1 MNGTVKSVGTFI
13 FVLQSSTPT
22 APGAPTSLSA
32 TPDGQTAIDLS
43 WTAPASDGGA
53 AISGYRIE
61 VSTDG
66 GLNFSEL
73 VASHN
78 TTSYSHTG
86 LTPGTARH
94 YRVRAINSEGN
105 SDWSNTA
112 NATTEAVTTPGAPTS
127 LSASA
132 DGQTTIDLSWTAP
145 ASDGGAPIKGY
156 NIEVSTDEGGS
167 FTELVASHSST
178 SYSHTGLSPGTRR
191 DYRVSAINSEGNSDW
206 SNTANATTDAA
217 TAPGAPT
224 SLSATADGQT
234 IINLSWTAPAS
245 TGGAAIT
252 GYSIEVSTNEGSSF
266 TELVA
271 SHSSTSYSHIGLSAG
286 TRRDYRVSAIN
297 SAGTGPVSNVVNATT
312 DAATAPSAPT
322 SLTATASGQTII
334 NLSWTAPSSTG
345 GAAITGYR
353 IEVSTDGG
361 TSFSE
366 LVASHSTT
374 SYSHTGLTA
383 GSSRHY
389 RVRAINPV
397 GSSAWSSTANA
408 TTDAPTATVPD
419 APTSLTATASGETI
433 INLSWTTPASD
444 GGAPITG
451 YKIEVSIDEGGS
463 FTDLVA
469 NTGNANTS
477 YSHTGLS
484 ADTRRDY
491 RVSAINSVGTGP
503 VSNEANATTDSVE
516 DTPMPEVNLS
526 VAQNSVVEGDAVKVT
541 VELSEAQN
549 SNVRILLILTAG
561 TAESNDFDIIS
572 PMAVVI
578 ASGQTKEDHLINTYE
593 DADTEDETFSVAISK
608 DHLPDGIILGA
619 TSSIE
624 ITITD
629 KDLPGI
635 SAPSSIEVDEG
646 KSEEVPIS
654 LMTQPSSNVSVTI
667 TGHANTDLTP
677 DPQVLTFT
685 PDNYNTPQT
694 VTLTTNEDE
703 DLINDDVT
711 LTLQASGGGYDDV
724 SVTLT
729 ITIRDNMGVNIEEEP
744 LSTSITLWGN
754 YPNPVSDHTTIV
766 FDLPEPAQISVLV
779 VDLLGRTIQTTP
791 YGWYG
796 SGTGHTVEVVTQNLT
811 SGIYYYT
818 LIVDLGDQLIRQSK
832 SMSIVR

>member
-1 MNGTVKSVGTFI
+1 MAELGSTSALSSEVNQAIRALNAGQVISGGGIGRSPGSASSTFKVTADFHLVTVTSMLAPSPDWFVGVSGLNLLDGSNNWKQREEVELFVYDAGTDSGTDYTSSNSPTNPRENISGINTSPFLVNGTVKSVGTFV

-43 WTAPASDGGA
+43 WTA
-53 AISGYRIE
+53 
-61 VSTDG
+61 
-66 GLNFSEL
+66 
-73 VASHN
+73 
-78 TTSYSHTG
+78 
-86 LTPGTARH
+86 
-94 YRVRAINSEGN
+94 
-105 SDWSNTA
+105 
-112 NATTEAVTTPGAPTS
+112 
-127 LSASA
+127 
-132 DGQTTIDLSWTAP
+132 
-145 ASDGGAPIKGY
+145 
-156 NIEVSTDEGGS
+156 
-167 FTELVASHSST
+167 
-178 SYSHTGLSPGTRR
+178 
-191 DYRVSAINSEGNSDW
+191 
-206 SNTANATTDAA
+206 
-217 TAPGAPT
+217 
-224 SLSATADGQT
+224 
-234 IINLSWTAPAS
+234 
-245 TGGAAIT
+245 
-252 GYSIEVSTNEGSSF
+252 
-266 TELVA
+266 
-271 SHSSTSYSHIGLSAG
+271 
-286 TRRDYRVSAIN
+286 
-297 SAGTGPVSNVVNATT
+297 
-312 DAATAPSAPT
+312 
-322 SLTATASGQTII
+322 
-334 NLSWTAPSSTG
+334 
-345 GAAITGYR
+345 
-353 IEVSTDGG
+353 
-361 TSFSE
+361 
-366 LVASHSTT
+366 
-374 SYSHTGLTA
+374 
-383 GSSRHY
+383 
-389 RVRAINPV
+389 
-397 GSSAWSSTANA
+397 
-408 TTDAPTATVPD
+408 
-419 APTSLTATASGETI
+419 
-433 INLSWTTPASD
+433 PASD

-503 VSNEANATTDSVE
+503 VSNEANATTDSVK
-516 DTPMPEVNLS
+516 DTPMPEVSLS
-526 VAQNSVVEGDAVKVT
+526 ADQNSVAEGDLVKVT
-541 VELSEAQN
+541 VELSAAQQID
-549 SNVRILLILTAG
+549 VTVPLILTAG
-561 TAESNDFDIIS
+561 TAESDDFDNVS
-572 PMAVVI
+572 PVNVVI
-578 ASGQTKEDHLINTYE
+578 SSGQTKMDHLINTYE

-619 TSSIE
+619 ASSIE

-646 KSEEVPIS
+646 KSEEVSIS

-667 TGHANTDLTP
+667 TGHANADLTP

-685 PDNYNTPQT
+685 PDNYNAPQT

-703 DLINDDVT
+703 DLINDEVT

-818 LIVDLGDQLIRQSK
+818 LMADLGDQLIRQSK
-832 SMSIVR
+832 SMSIMR